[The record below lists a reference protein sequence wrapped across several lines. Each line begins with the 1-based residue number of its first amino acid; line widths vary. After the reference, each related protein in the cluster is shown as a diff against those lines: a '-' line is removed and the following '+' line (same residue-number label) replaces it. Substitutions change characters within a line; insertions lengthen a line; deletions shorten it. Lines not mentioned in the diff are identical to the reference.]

1 MKRSPSAEV
10 LEEVVCRGPAYLADA
25 QAERERFRLPP
36 LEMRSCERSQ
46 KSALSSSRAPEVLR
60 ILPELVSEYLAEVEG
75 GFGQGIQFYEASTGG
90 IANRLAVTV
99 AGLCVSEIAGMLNRY
114 ASTED
119 RRSRLAEM
127 GALPSMARL
136 LHRDC
141 HPLVQRCALET
152 AVQLTRSPGVLE
164 QLEQASAQESFKAL
178 PQLDGADTS
187 GKLSSFIQHGL
198 QLLLSSEWSLK
209 QLAAQLLDQL
219 LRTVGG
225 RQRFRRLQ
233 ALPLVLNQL
242 RVYSDLSG
250 GVDQG
255 QACTWLH
262 LLMCCKNLARDHV
275 ESGDQ
280 WAVQE
285 LLEHNALAVILRL
298 VRACYK
304 SHDANLRV
312 VLAAL
317 DAITQMCMDDE
328 CALKLRLQA
337 DGFVALGALMLELSP
352 SLGPLPLMEDD
363 VEGSFECQARDV
375 QRAAARLLRFLFAVE
390 RNRKAFKHIFAVEK
404 LLVRFVDIGNYVWS
418 LEAYDS
424 FLEVLNGLT
433 EKELT
438 FLHTRFGRYRDYYSK
453 GRDMP
458 TLAVPQPKTADGTNS
473 PTGFREGTRDEW
485 DCERVIA
492 GYELV
497 ECVGSGAFGRVHLA
511 RRADMPGDFA
521 VKEIPLSEVTV
532 LPNPAQHECTPKAHS
547 PQHAPQEVV
556 AEDINLEVHL
566 LRQLDHPNVVRYFT
580 SFITGAGPAS
590 TLWIVMEFCSGVP
603 LQALTASAKEKGLQ
617 KLPEQQA
624 WRIFVQICLALRYLH
639 IDKRIAHRDLSP
651 NNVLVQSHSLAVKV
665 TDFGLAR
672 QKGGAASLMKSMV
685 GTILYCSPEI
695 VQHRPYTNK
704 VDVWALGCLL
714 YRMAT
719 LRDPF
724 TGGNPISV
732 ARKIVECDYERLG
745 SEHSQLMQVT
755 CEECLAVDP
764 EKRPGIE
771 EVCQLITPAFM
782 QQLEAVQRNMTSYW
796 GSDMQ
801 TMQGSHYTGTSVWE
815 DGSVQGRCTPTES
828 PSPRTPSELSCPTPG
843 PGGKNLVRVP
853 RRALR
858 TVTDPAQKA
867 MAVVHRLAFLGHL
880 PGCDDSQ
887 DSHHWAVCRYQEW
900 LFSSPSHAA
909 ILKREVTRLMQRSAD
924 LVECRDTFGQPPLR
938 GSAGADVATLALTYE
953 QLYQYVIRVSS
964 FYGYSCV
971 PETGPPLSSMPS
983 VGSHNSAS

>member
-1 MKRSPSAEV
+1 
-10 LEEVVCRGPAYLADA
+10 
-25 QAERERFRLPP
+25 
-36 LEMRSCERSQ
+36 
-46 KSALSSSRAPEVLR
+46 
-60 ILPELVSEYLAEVEG
+60 
-75 GFGQGIQFYEASTGG
+75 
-90 IANRLAVTV
+90 
-99 AGLCVSEIAGMLNRY
+99 
-114 ASTED
+114 
-119 RRSRLAEM
+119 
-127 GALPSMARL
+127 
-136 LHRDC
+136 
-141 HPLVQRCALET
+141 
-152 AVQLTRSPGVLE
+152 
-164 QLEQASAQESFKAL
+164 
-178 PQLDGADTS
+178 
-187 GKLSSFIQHGL
+187 
-198 QLLLSSEWSLK
+198 
-209 QLAAQLLDQL
+209 
-219 LRTVGG
+219 
-225 RQRFRRLQ
+225 
-233 ALPLVLNQL
+233 
-242 RVYSDLSG
+242 
-250 GVDQG
+250 
-255 QACTWLH
+255 
-262 LLMCCKNLARDHV
+262 
-275 ESGDQ
+275 
-280 WAVQE
+280 
-285 LLEHNALAVILRL
+285 
-298 VRACYK
+298 
-304 SHDANLRV
+304 
-312 VLAAL
+312 
-317 DAITQMCMDDE
+317 MCMDDE

-352 SLGPLPLMEDD
+352 SLGPHPLLEDD

-404 LLVRFVDIGNYVWS
+404 LLARFVDIGNYVWP

-438 FLHTRFGRYRDYYSK
+438 FLHTRFGRYRDFYSK

-473 PTGFREGTRDEW
+473 PNGFREGTRDEW

-511 RRADMPGDFA
+511 RRPDMPGDFA

-547 PQHAPQEVV
+547 PQNAPQEVV

-755 CEECLAVDP
+755 CEECLAIDP

-815 DGSVQGRCTPTES
+815 DDGSVQGRCTPTES
-828 PSPRTPSELSCPTPG
+828 PSPRTPSEELSCPTPG

-909 ILKREVTRLMQRSAD
+909 ILKREVTRLMQRSAEP
-924 LVECRDTFGQPPLR
+924 VECRDTFGQPPLR
-938 GSAGADVATLALTYE
+938 GSAGADVAALALSYE

-983 VGSHNSAS
+983 VGSHNSAG